1 MKTLKNT
8 AAYLAAIP
16 KDQRA
21 AFKKLSYAIQAAAP
35 KAKEVIFYGMPAFR
49 YVGFPLVSLA
59 PWKNHCSLYPGSG
72 AVGALKAELKG
83 YDVCKGTIR
92 FPADKPVPA
101 SLVRK
106 VAKGRMKE
114 NEARAKRKA

>member
-59 PWKNHCSLYPGSG
+59 RGRTIAACTPG
-72 AVGALKAELKG
+72 AALWA
-83 YDVCKGTIR
+83 
-92 FPADKPVPA
+92 P
-101 SLVRK
+101 
-106 VAKGRMKE
+106 
-114 NEARAKRKA
+114 